1 MTKFVVV
8 LLAAAAAVTVGSQRV
23 LAGVEQIGN
32 RVWTTS
38 NGVTVICRGRQR
50 SSDRPSL
57 TAELQLSAVL
67 DSVCRYLES
76 RASKVI
82 STVANPDSNQE
93 TDQDII
99 ADIYQ
104 SVRYDDQEQ

>member
-8 LLAAAAAVTVGSQRV
+8 LLAAAAAVTVGSQL

-82 STVANPDSNQE
+82 STVADPDSNQE